1 MRPPQVGRC
10 PTCYWGRAEDNYSAI
25 RRQLLS
31 HKKETMLSATTG
43 MQRENIILSE
53 ATQRK
58 TSITQ
63 FHLYVES
70 KIEHKWPYLW
80 NRQNHIQNRL
90 VVAEGRG
97 GWIGSLGLA
106 EASYYIF
113 NAKIWSYY
121 IAQGTIYMAQQPTL
135 VFLLGESMDREA
147 WQAIVHR
154 VAKSR
159 TWLKWLSRHTY
170 IFYKG
175 GHLGRVTKMLTVI
188 MGMLSHF
195 SRVWLSVSPWTVA
208 HQAPLSMGFSRQ
220 EYWSGLPF
228 PPPGNLPDPGI
239 KPMPPALAGFPG
251 DSAGKNLPVV

>member
-147 WQAIVHR
+147 WQANSPQGGKESDMTEMTEQAHIYILQR
-154 VAKSR
+154 RSSGKSHQNVN
-159 TWLKWLSRHTY
+159 SDN
-170 IFYKG
+170 
-175 GHLGRVTKMLTVI
+175 GHAQSLQSCLTLCI
-188 MGMLSHF
+188 PMDCS
-195 SRVWLSVSPWTVA
+195 
-208 HQAPLSMGFSRQ
+208 
-220 EYWSGLPF
+220 
-228 PPPGNLPDPGI
+228 PPGSSVHGI
-239 KPMPPALAGFPG
+239 L
-251 DSAGKNLPVV
+251 